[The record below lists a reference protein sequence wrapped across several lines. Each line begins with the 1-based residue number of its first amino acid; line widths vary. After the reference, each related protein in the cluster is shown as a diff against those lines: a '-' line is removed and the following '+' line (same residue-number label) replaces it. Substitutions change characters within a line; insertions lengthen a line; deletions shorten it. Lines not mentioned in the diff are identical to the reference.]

1 MKKFGSEIKKSK
13 NTLRTKKVVLTK
25 GFSLKPFV
33 LRSSEFTSLIITVN
47 LNIWMKR
54 FGLILLT
61 FICVSCATYYQAN
74 IEFNDRFE
82 KGQLDAAEKAL
93 QKQKTKRTKFLYYA
107 NRGVVNSMQGEYE
120 ESNNWLEKAYVYNQ
134 EFRQN
139 AGEVVASYLVNPTV
153 STYQAE
159 DHEGL
164 LLLYYKALNYL
175 KMGEYESA
183 LVECRR
189 LNNGLNELSDKYKS
203 DNKYK
208 RDAFIHNLMGIAY
221 EASGDVN
228 NAFIAYRN
236 SYDIY
241 KDDYKRLF
249 NLNAPEQLKEDLLR
263 TAYLNGFQNDLL
275 FYEKEFDTKYTYTKT
290 EAELVF
296 FWHNGLGP
304 VKGEWSINFA
314 VQDNGGGAMTFA
326 NSEYGMSFPFIVGSS
341 NPEQSNSLA
350 SLKVFR
356 VAFPKYVERT
366 PIFNGASLVTSS
378 GSYAL
383 EMAEDINQIAFK
395 TLQERMLKEFS
406 KSLLRVALKKV
417 AENQVRQENEGL
429 GAIFGLVNAFTEK
442 ADTRNWQTIPHSIYY
457 SRVPLD
463 KGENVVRLQTQK
475 NRNTATS
482 AETFTFTPAFQGQTI
497 FHTYQSLESLPTP
510 GN

>member
-1 MKKFGSEIKKSK
+1 MKH
-13 NTLRTKKVVLTK
+13 
-25 GFSLKPFV
+25 
-33 LRSSEFTSLIITVN
+33 
-47 LNIWMKR
+47 

-61 FICVSCATYYQAN
+61 FIFVSCATYYQAN
-74 IEFNDRFE
+74 VEFNNRFE

-120 ESNNWLEKAYVYNQ
+120 ASNEWLEKAYVYN
-134 EFRQN
+134 ENFRQN
-139 AGEVVASYLVNPTV
+139 AGDVMASYLVNPTM
-153 STYQAE
+153 SPYQAE
-159 DHEGL
+159 DHEQL
-164 LLLYYKALNYL
+164 LLLYYKAMNYL

-189 LNNGLNELSDKYKS
+189 LNNSLNELSDKYKS

-208 RDAFIHNLMGIAY
+208 RDAFINNLMGIAY

-236 SYDIY
+236 AYNIY
-241 KDDYKRLF
+241 KDDFKRLF
-249 NLNAPEQLKEDLLR
+249 SLEAPEQLKKDILR
-263 TAYLNGFQNDLL
+263 TAYLNGFQSDLL
-275 FYEKEFDTKYTYTKT
+275 FYENEFKTKYTHSTA
-290 EAELVF
+290 EAQLVF

-304 VKGEWSINFA
+304 VKGEWSVNFA
-314 VQDNGGGAMTFA
+314 VQDNGSGGMTFA
-326 NSEYGMSFPFIVGSS
+326 NSEYGMSFPFVVGSANAGPS
-341 NPEQSNSLA
+341 SSLS

-356 VAFPKYVERT
+356 VAFPKYVERV
-366 PIFNGASLVTSS
+366 PVYDGASLVTSS
-378 GSYAL
+378 GTYSL
-383 EMAEDINQIAFK
+383 EMAEDVNQIAFK

-417 AENQVRQENEGL
+417 AENQVRQESEGF
-429 GAIFGLVNAFTEK
+429 GALLGLVNAFTEK

-457 SRVPLD
+457 SRVPLSM
-463 KGENVVRLQTQK
+463 GENTVRLQTKK
-475 NRNTATS
+475 NRNTVSA
-482 AETFTFTPAFQGQTI
+482 AETFTFTPAFSGQTI